1 MSNTGNAAQAAVS
14 QITAEYNNKLNK
26 VAPGAVGI
34 QLGLMFLVGIGAL
47 TAFSILRPNNSMIYQ
62 PKIKYSEDEKQ
73 PPKLDKGLFSWI
85 PPVFRVQEAELM
97 QTVGLDG
104 VVFLRFL
111 RLCRMIFFITAV
123 LTCAVLIPINVAYN
137 LMNVKSGNR
146 NYLLMLTI
154 SNVRG
159 EWLWAPVVMTYLLTA
174 IVMFLIWRNWEQV
187 CRLRW
192 QWFRSDEYQNML
204 HARSIIVTQ
213 VPKQA
218 QTDQGLLSLLHNPG
232 QNSLSIPYPTTA
244 VHIGRRVGTLPDL
257 IEKHKD
263 AVRSLESVLT
273 TYFKDPNH
281 VPTKRPTKRIGGTL
295 GLGGQQVDA
304 IDYYTEK
311 IKRLEDR
318 IEAARQQ
325 IHERKA
331 ENYGFASFETV
342 PFAHVVARKLQGK
355 RKNGAHFDLAP
366 APKDIIWDNITMS
379 DHAKSKNKFFGGM
392 LLVVFCFFYTI
403 PLIVVSLLANLAA
416 LGSFVGFIN
425 TWQDRYPALFSA
437 FIGIVP
443 PLLSLFLQ
451 LFLPVAIRWIASL
464 QGSTTHSQ
472 SDRIVTARYSAF
484 LFITQFI
491 IFSLLGVLI
500 QIGMKL
506 YVEIDGRKSIDEIWD
521 YIKTIP
527 DQFQSTYII
536 QSSYW
541 LTILPLRGA
550 SSLFDLAQLIS
561 LIYVWFRTRLFGRTP
576 REIREWTK
584 PPEFDFP
591 VYYSNHILLVIVGL
605 VYAPLAPLVP
615 LFAAAA
621 FAISVWVY
629 KYQLMYVCVSRVET
643 GGRLWNVCINRILW
657 ALVTMHVFMG
667 VSICL
672 QTNYYYAIALV
683 PPIIAVLVFKY
694 FLVKQ
699 FDNRFKWYI
708 PSPEE
713 MAASAQHHAD
723 ARKNRLMRRFGHP
736 SLHEPL
742 FTPMLHKK
750 VQHLLP
756 TIYNGRIGQSTA
768 NIEGKVIEQNQIGGL
783 TFNMLE
789 QHDLML
795 DRNAYLA
802 QRDEDAM
809 TVSSAAIL
817 GQNKALE
824 SGYEDDDYFSQRRA
838 EYMKHGAGRYG
849 SQAGTP
855 GGETLLGQGGGSPYG
870 TPVGT
875 PDDLPHE
882 LSRMPQ
888 STHSPSAS
896 TEQLIQ
902 YPPSYSSPQSR
913 SNGVVYGHAPSQSQ
927 QSFGSRRSF
936 DMMMNAQQ
944 QRPDGR
950 GPPAVAMYG
959 HPQAY
964 AHQPQGYLPPR
975 SSPGPERPFA
985 VPAAADHREVL
996 QHVQQQQRQQ
1006 QQQQPRQHTR
1016 DTSQGSYYEFS
1027 PEAVRQPSQFAAHEA
1042 QPARSSP
1049 GRYPPQAATV
1059 PAAVADGARR
1069 SSVVV
1074 DEFVAP
1080 GVARPIVQGQQRA
1093 PPARQSTLPDAAPNQ
1108 SSPRTSADM
1117 YRRF

>member
-62 PKIKYSEDEKQ
+62 PKIKYSEDVKQ
-73 PPKLDKGLFSWI
+73 PPKLDKGLFSWVA
-85 PPVFRVQEAELM
+85 PVFRIQEAELM

-111 RLCRMIFFITAV
+111 RLCRLVFFITAA

-174 IVMFLIWRNWEQV
+174 IVMFLIWRNWEQ
-187 CRLRW
+187 
-192 QWFRSDEYQNML
+192 
-204 HARSIIVTQ
+204 ITQ
-213 VPKQA
+213 VPKHM

-232 QNSLSIPYPTTA
+232 QSSLSIPYPTTA
-244 VHIGRRVGTLPDL
+244 VHIGRRVGTLPEL
-257 IEKHKD
+257 IEKHQD
-263 AVRSLESVLT
+263 AVRQLESVLT
-273 TYFKDPNH
+273 TYFKDPNR

-318 IEAARQQ
+318 IENARQQ

-379 DHAKSKNKFFGGM
+379 DHAKSKNKFFGG
-392 LLVVFCFFYTI
+392 LLLIVFCFFYTI

-443 PLLSLFLQ
+443 PLLSLILQ
-451 LFLPVAIRWIASL
+451 LLLPVAIRWIASL

-550 SSLFDLAQLIS
+550 SALFDLAQLIS
-561 LIYVWFRTRLFGRTP
+561 LVYVGFRTRVFGRTP

-621 FAISVWVY
+621 FSISVWVY

-683 PPIIAVLVFKY
+683 PPIIAVLIFKY
-694 FLVKQ
+694 FLVRQ
-699 FDNRFKWYI
+699 FDDRFKWYI

-723 ARKNRLMRRFGHP
+723 ARKNRLMKRFGHP

-756 TIYNGRIGQSTA
+756 TIYSGRIGQTKA

-838 EYMKHGAGRYG
+838 EYMKHGANRYG

-855 GGETLLGQGGGSPYG
+855 GGDALLGNDGSPYG
-870 TPVGT
+870 TPIGT

-888 STHSPSAS
+888 STNSPSAS
-896 TEQLIQ
+896 TDQLIQ

-913 SNGVVYGHAPSQSQ
+913 AGAVYGHAPQPSQ

-936 DMMMNAQQ
+936 DMMMNAQ
-944 QRPDGR
+944 RPDNR
-950 GPPAVAMYG
+950 APQVMSG
-959 HPQAY
+959 HPQPY
-964 AHQPQGYLPPR
+964 GGQPFVAR
-975 SSPGPERPFA
+975 SSSGPERSFA
-985 VPAAADHREVL
+985 APIDHREILHHEQHL
-996 QHVQQQQRQQ
+996 QQQQQRRHARE
-1006 QQQQPRQHTR
+1006 PSHGTIH
-1016 DTSQGSYYEFS
+1016 EFS
-1027 PEAVRQPSQFAAHEA
+1027 PEAARPVAQFAADG
-1042 QPARSSP
+1042 QPHRSSP
-1049 GRYPPQAATV
+1049 GRFPPQAATV
-1059 PAAVADGARR
+1059 PAAVANGARGNSGVLDEFAVPDGGQR
-1069 SSVVV
+1069 LVASSV
-1074 DEFVAP
+1074 P
-1080 GVARPIVQGQQRA
+1080 GPQRA
-1093 PPARQSTLPDAAPNQ
+1093 QPARQQTLPEGRPNP

-1117 YRRF
+1117 YRQF

>member
-1 MSNTGNAAQAAVS
+1 MSDTGNAAQAAVS
-14 QITAEYNNKLNK
+14 QITAEYNNKLNR
-26 VAPGAVGI
+26 VAPGAVAI
-34 QLGLMFLVGIGAL
+34 QLGLMVLVGLGAL

-62 PKIKYSEDEKQ
+62 PKVKYSEDGKQ
-73 PPKLDKGLFSWI
+73 PPKLDKGVFSWI
-85 PPVFRVQEAELM
+85 KPVFRIQEPELM

-111 RLCRMIFFITAV
+111 RLCRLIFFITAV

-137 LMNVKSGNR
+137 LMNVKSNNR

-174 IVMFLIWRNWEQV
+174 IVCFLIWRNWEQV
-187 CRLRW
+187 CKLRW
-192 QWFRSDEYQNML
+192 QWFRSDEYQNTL
-204 HARSIIVTQ
+204 HARSLIVTQ
-213 VPKQA
+213 VPKSM

-232 QNSLSIPYPTTA
+232 QSSLSIPYPTTA
-244 VHIGRRVGTLPDL
+244 VHIGRRVGGLPEL
-257 IEKHKD
+257 IEKHND
-263 AVRSLESVLT
+263 AVRSLEQVLT
-273 TYFKDPNH
+273 SYFKDPNR
-281 VPTKRPTKRIGGTL
+281 VPTKRPTKRIGGWMC
-295 GLGGQQVDA
+295 LGGKQVDA

-318 IEAARQQ
+318 IEYVRQQ

-342 PFAHVVARKLQGK
+342 PYAHVVAKKLRGK
-355 RKNGAHFDLAP
+355 RKSGAHFDLAP
-366 APKDIIWDNITMS
+366 APKDIIWDNIIMS
-379 DHAKSKNKFFGGM
+379 DQAKRKNKFFGGI
-392 LLVVFCFFYTI
+392 LLAVFMFFYLI
-403 PLIVVSLLANLAA
+403 PLVVVSLLANLAA

-425 TWQDRYPALFSA
+425 SWQDNYPALFSA

-443 PLLSLFLQ
+443 PLLSLLLQ
-451 LFLPVAIRWIASL
+451 LFIPVAIRWIASL

-506 YVEIDGRKSIDEIWD
+506 YVEIDGRKSIGEIWE
-521 YIKTIP
+521 YLKTIP

-629 KYQLMYVCVSRVET
+629 KYQLMYMCVSRVET

-657 ALVTMHVFMG
+657 ALITMHVFMG

-683 PPIIAVLVFKY
+683 PPIIGVIIFKII
-694 FLVKQ
+694 LTRQ
-699 FDNRFKWYI
+699 FDDRFRWYI
-708 PSPEE
+708 PSPAE

-723 ARKNRLMRRFGHP
+723 ARKNRLQKRFGHP
-736 SLHEPL
+736 SLNEPL

-756 TIYNGRIGQSTA
+756 TIYHGRIGQSTA
-768 NIEGKVIEQNQIGGL
+768 NIEGKVVEQNQIGGL

-795 DRNAYLA
+795 DRQAYLA

-824 SGYEDDDYFSQRRA
+824 SGIDDDDYFSQRRA
-838 EYMKHGAGRYG
+838 EYMKHGAVHGG
-849 SQAGTP
+849 SVVTP
-855 GGETLLGQGGGSPYG
+855 GANAYG
-870 TPVGT
+870 TPIGT
-875 PDDLPHE
+875 PDDLPFE

-888 STHSPSAS
+888 GSAS

-913 SNGVVYGHAPSQSQ
+913 VTGNVQSTGAGVYGTPSHQ
-927 QSFGSRRSF
+927 QAQRSFGSRRSF
-936 DMMMNAQQ
+936 DMMMAPQLQ
-944 QRPDGR
+944 ASLPQEHI
-950 GPPAVAMYG
+950 G
-959 HPQAY
+959 HPIAIQTPGGPRPYVGAVV
-964 AHQPQGYLPPR
+964 AGPVPAQR
-975 SSPGPERPFA
+975 SSPGPERSFA
-985 VPAAADHREVL
+985 AQAPMHASSASREWQ
-996 QHVQQQQRQQ
+996 QHQQAQQHARNV
-1006 QQQQPRQHTR
+1006 
-1016 DTSQGSYYEFS
+1016 SQGSYYEFS
-1027 PEAVRQPSQFAAHEA
+1027 PDVNSSARFGGPVPVQHQRQQSMPV
-1042 QPARSSP
+1042 
-1049 GRYPPQAATV
+1049 GRYPPGPVVTAG
-1059 PAAVADGARR
+1059 VAQGIRPD
-1069 SSVVV
+1069 SVLV
-1074 DEFVAP
+1074 DEFEAVAP
-1080 GVARPIVQGQQRA
+1080 VAQSRQRGPPTRSATQPVPPSSASPPQG
-1093 PPARQSTLPDAAPNQ
+1093 
-1108 SSPRTSADM
+1108 SPRTSADL
-1117 YRRF
+1117 YRRM